1 MSTPIRPLKSPLQA
15 GLPDR
20 LHNALLWRAEQAK
33 VSLDDVAKSV
43 GMSPEILAAKCSG
56 ASDILFQDV
65 EVLEDYFTAIGFP
78 GLIDEVRR
86 PHGWASYPLPIS
98 VARENQIA
106 SRLLN
111 LAGDIRGAG
120 LSLPEFLGEC
130 GLLPYVHIMV
140 KTDDAIRT
148 VHCGGSAA
156 ASAVS
161 VDRSILGRDLRLLN
175 DRAYGYFLHNH
186 ISELLRRGQPDLCR
200 ITSPTLHYS
209 RLSVPAGLTMVSYS
223 FDVEAAASFTLR

>member
-1 MSTPIRPLKSPLQA
+1 MSTPIKPLKTSLQV

-20 LHNALLWRAEQAK
+20 LNIALLWRAEQAK
-33 VSLDDVAKSV
+33 VSLEDVAAAV
-43 GMSPEILAAKCSG
+43 GIPPATLAAKCSG
-56 ASDILFQDV
+56 GADILFQDV
-65 EVLEDYFTAIGFP
+65 EALEDYFTAIGFP

-86 PHGWASYPLPIS
+86 PHGWATYPLPIS
-98 VARENQIA
+98 VARENSIA
-106 SRLLN
+106 SRLLE
-111 LAGDIRGAG
+111 LAPDIRSAG
-120 LSLPEFLGEC
+120 LSLPEFLGEV

-140 KTDDAIRT
+140 KTDGAIRT

-161 VDRSILGRDLRLLN
+161 VDRSILGRDLRMLN

>member
-1 MSTPIRPLKSPLQA
+1 MTTPIKPLKSSLQA

-20 LHNALLWRAEQAK
+20 LNNALLWRAEQAK
-33 VSLDDVAKSV
+33 VTLDNVATSI
-43 GMSPEILAAKCSG
+43 GMPPDLLAAKCSG
-56 ASDILFQDV
+56 AAEILFQDV
-65 EVLEDYFTAIGFP
+65 EALEDYFTAIGFP

-86 PHGWASYPLPIS
+86 PHGWAAFPLPMS
-98 VARENQIA
+98 VARDNPTA
-106 SRLLN
+106 SQLLE
-111 LAGDIRGAG
+111 LASDIRSAG
-120 LSLPEFLGEC
+120 LSLPEFLGDC

-156 ASAVS
+156 ASAIN
-161 VDRSILGRDLRLLN
+161 VDRSILGRDLRTLS

-186 ISELLRRGQPDLCR
+186 ISELLRRGQPDLSR
-200 ITSPTLHYS
+200 ITSPVLHYS